1 MVCCVGVPAYFDITA
16 TYSDGPRTL
25 YLDSPGVTYT
35 PTGGVSVSDEATNK
49 ITATAD
55 GTIEVCYED
64 SGPCGTDKVCATTIY
79 ITVDEDEFFIMDNK
93 GTTYGLDINT
103 TDPYIE
109 VPNNANHIFFGVSAC
124 IDPDT
129 IIEFKYDRTHC
140 GGGVSEY
147 IRVYGGV
154 IDPTM
159 INLCNDNFTYL
170 WIRIGGV
177 GGLEYIFDIYRL

>member
-1 MVCCVGVPAYFDITA
+1 MTLDECVYSCADCYCSIMETDEFGVPGDNLAFDIITQ
-16 TYSDGPRTL
+16 TTL
-25 YLDSPGVTYT
+25 KGLDEEESPG
-35 PTGGVSVSDEATNK
+35 
-49 ITATAD
+49 
-55 GTIEVCYED
+55 
-64 SGPCGTDKVCATTIY
+64 Y
-79 ITVDEDEFFIMDNK
+79 ITVTYWYDDGLCEPEFEVSDPIMVVVEADEFFIMDNK

-129 IIEFKYDRTHC
+129 IIEFKYDRSHC

-147 IRVYGGV
+147 IRAYGGIV
-154 IDPTM
+154 DLTM
-159 INLCNDNFTYL
+159 INLCNDDFTYL

-177 GGLEYIFDIYRL
+177 GGPEYKFDIYRL